1 MAFLEFLGTSILLV
15 IVLIVAGYALAAAG
29 ILYFGV
35 LVAFSLLGWI
45 PIMVCATDYH
55 YSIGFGG
62 STWGT
67 LAAIS
72 LIIYSAETLVLL
84 VVAFVRPDPD
94 NLPPGFKFLS
104 QFYLVREKI
113 RVSQK
118 DFDVGQYAEAFNHQ
132 PKTIFGM
139 RMMNNVYKRYQT
151 MMHTRAAVMEEATED
166 YLKTVKDRSQ
176 AAERVARAKARKEA
190 VDKWKKEHE

>member
-1 MAFLEFLGTSILLV
+1 MPFLEFLGTMILLV
-15 IVLIVAGYALAAAG
+15 IAVVVLGYALAAAG
-29 ILYFGV
+29 VIYFGI

-72 LIIYSAETLVLL
+72 LIIYSAEALVLL

-118 DFDVGQYAEAFNHQ
+118 DFDAGRYAEAFNRQ

-139 RMMNNVYKRYQT
+139 RMMNDVYKRYQT
-151 MMHTRAAVMEEATED
+151 MMHKRAADMEEATED
-166 YLKTVKDRSQ
+166 YLNTVNDRAKAAERMARARARQQ
-176 AAERVARAKARKEA
+176 AAEE
-190 VDKWKKEHE
+190 WKKEHE

>member
-1 MAFLEFLGTSILLV
+1 MPFLEFLGTMILLV
-15 IVLIVAGYALAAAG
+15 IAVVVLGYALAAAG
-29 ILYFGV
+29 VIYFGI

-118 DFDVGQYAEAFNHQ
+118 DFDAGQYAEAFNRQ

-139 RMMNNVYKRYQT
+139 RMMNDVYKRYQT
-151 MMHTRAAVMEEATED
+151 MMHKRAAVMEEATED
-166 YLKTVKDRSQ
+166 YLNTVNDRAK
-176 AAERVARAKARKEA
+176 AAERMARAKARQQAAEE
-190 VDKWKKEHE
+190 WKKENE